1 MGAQQRVYRQRIRS
15 VQATKKI
22 TRAMELIAA
31 SRVVKAREAVAKS
44 TPYAVAL
51 TRAVSSVASST
62 SDIDHALTTER
73 ENVKRAGVLIVTAD
87 RGLAGSY
94 SVNAMK
100 EAQQLITKLEHEG
113 KEVVPYLVGRKGVS
127 YYKFRRREYEAE
139 WTGFTDSPKFENA
152 EEIGERLTAD
162 FHAGA
167 EGGGVDELHVVYTEF
182 QSMVTQQARVIRL
195 LPLEVAEGQLDLD
208 GDGYE
213 ETYGVD
219 TNGDGYVDTA
229 NYDTNGDGYTD
240 VQLTDTNG
248 DGYADIELQDTN
260 GDGYA
265 DVEHYDTD
273 GDHQQLEP
281 GMTLTVEPMINIGEE
296 DVIQLDDGWTVMT
309 RDGSLSA
316 QWEHTLLVTET
327 GVEVLTARSNED
339 LGFLNA

>member
-87 RGLAGSY
+87 CGLAGSY

-208 GDGYE
+208 GDGKPDGPLPLYDFE
-213 ETYGVD
+213 PNAEGVLD
-219 TNGDGYVDTA
+219 ALLPKYV
-229 NYDTNGDGYTD
+229 
-240 VQLTDTNG
+240 
-248 DGYADIELQDTN
+248 
-260 GDGYA
+260 
-265 DVEHYDTD
+265 
-273 GDHQQLEP
+273 
-281 GMTLTVEPMINIGEE
+281 
-296 DVIQLDDGWTVMT
+296 
-309 RDGSLSA
+309 
-316 QWEHTLLVTET
+316 
-327 GVEVLTARSNED
+327 TARI
-339 LGFLNA
+339 FNALLQSAASELAARQRAMKSATDNATELIKTYTRLANQARQAEITQEISEIVGGASALADAS